1 MILTRKVNSKD
12 HIRIIIYEAKATS
25 RWTSIILMS
34 RAVLMI
40 LGLNYLVI
48 KWFYLVGNCT
58 TTCKY
63 HGSWPFDKPTPH
75 DCSLGNERSQQKVHT
90 PEAALKK
97 KWNLNN
103 FGQTYYKLGRFYSMS
118 FISKKNTFKNK
129 VSASS
134 RKCKYIIR
142 ESIRNFRLV

>member
-25 RWTSIILMS
+25 HWTSIILMS

-63 HGSWPFDKPTPH
+63 HGS
-75 DCSLGNERSQQKVHT
+75 
-90 PEAALKK
+90 
-97 KWNLNN
+97 
-103 FGQTYYKLGRFYSMS
+103 
-118 FISKKNTFKNK
+118 
-129 VSASS
+129 
-134 RKCKYIIR
+134 
-142 ESIRNFRLV
+142 